1 MDAEPKGASSN
12 SENAQVLDEIDRRF
26 GCQAVFQIVFLHD
39 GEDFLEPRLGS
50 RFVLLGAFARHLHQT
65 ADICH
70 ESISFVYRGAA
81 R

>member
-1 MDAEPKGASSN
+1 MRRSDLAEFN
-12 SENAQVLDEIDRRF
+12 ERRAQVLDEIDRCF
-26 GCQAVFQIVFLHD
+26 GRQAVLQVVFLHD